1 MIYKFEKHIT
11 NQLKLINMKK
21 EYYFIISGLMILT
34 GLYSCTKLDDK
45 NNSQIISAQFSPNTQ
60 DVAALIGVPYTNW
73 RTLELGR
80 SANAIWRTNEISAD
94 EEVIPKRP
102 NGWVDGG
109 VYQRMHYHKWTAD
122 EDNCYQIWTN
132 AYQGITNCNRLLY
145 QIDAGLIPV
154 TASTKTQVE
163 AELKVLRA
171 SFYYALIDFFGNV
184 PIVTKFD
191 VPAGFL
197 PEQSSRSDVY
207 KFIISELTTNV
218 PLLSETVDQTTYGRF
233 NKWAG
238 EALLAKMYLNAGV
251 YSGTPDWADCITAC
265 DAVINSG
272 AYNLESVQANVF
284 ATENQN
290 SKEIIFSIPFDNVYT
305 ADGSTAWTLHMET
318 LEPENQATYNFQN
331 SPWGGICAIPQFINT
346 FDPDDSRLADNWVQ
360 GQQYTSAGV
369 PLNGGLG
376 AYTGKPLV
384 YINVLPG
391 VDSSE
396 EVHGFRLG
404 KYQIAQGELVGM
416 SNDFPLFRYADI
428 LMMKA
433 EASLRLGDAATA
445 ATLVTQVRQRD
456 FASNPA
462 KATVTPAQLTQPT
475 AYDYGLRNHL
485 ATTHDAVGD
494 IQYGRML
501 DELGW
506 EFAQEG
512 RRRQDLIRFGV
523 FTTKSWLSHSPNG
536 AYRTLLPLPTSA
548 LQTNSNLKQ
557 NTGY

>member
-1 MIYKFEKHIT
+1 
-11 NQLKLINMKK
+11 MKK
-21 EYYFIISGLMILT
+21 IYYIISGIIILC

-45 NNSQIISAQFSPNTQ
+45 DHATIVASQFTPGPG
-60 DVAALIGVPYTNW
+60 DVAALVGVPYTNW

-94 EEVIPKRP
+94 ETVIPKRP

-132 AYQGITNCNRLLY
+132 AYAGITNCNRLLY
-145 QIDAGLIPV
+145 QIDDGLIPV
-154 TASTKTQVE
+154 TASTKTQIE

-184 PIVTKFD
+184 PIITKFD

-197 PEQSSRSDVY
+197 PTQSTRAQVY
-207 KFIISELTTNV
+207 TFIISELTTNI
-218 PLLSETVDQTTYGRF
+218 PLLSATNDATTYGRF
-233 NKWAG
+233 NQWAG
-238 EALLAKMYLNAGV
+238 YALLAKMYLNAGV
-251 YSGTPDWADCITAC
+251 YTGTPDWADCITAC
-265 DAVINSG
+265 NQVINSG
-272 AYNLESVQANVF
+272 LYTLEPVQSSVF

-290 SKEIIFSIPFDNVYT
+290 SKEIVFSIPFDNVYT

-346 FDPDDSRLADNWVQ
+346 FDADDSRLADNWIQ
-360 GQQYTSAGV
+360 GQQYSSSGAILIGQ
-369 PLNGGLG
+369 LG
-376 AYTGKPLV
+376 AYTGKPLA
-384 YINVLPG
+384 YINQLPG

-404 KYQIAQGELVGM
+404 KYQIANGELVGM
-416 SNDFPLFRYADI
+416 SNDFPLFRYADV
-428 LMMKA
+428 LLMKA
-433 EASLRLGDAATA
+433 EASLRSGDAATA
-445 ATLVTQVRQRD
+445 AALVTQVRQRD
-456 FASNPA
+456 FTSNPA
-462 KATVTPAQLTQPT
+462 KATVTAAQLSQPT
-475 AYDYGLRNHL
+475 VYDYGLRNHL
-485 ATTHDAVGD
+485 ATTHDVVSD

-536 AYRTLLPLPTSA
+536 AYRTLLPIPTSA
-548 LQTNSNLKQ
+548 IQTNGNLKQ